1 MTSNTG
7 FRLVPKSVTSNDLE
21 RRSDSRCALS
31 LRSLSLLSVLQ
42 VYWGHISIV
51 YAEMNCMLD
60 LLRYKWKYFINLS
73 GFMFPAHSN
82 RELVEILRL
91 YDGAND
97 IEGSFARSVLHFIPD
112 SAYSM
117 NVMTCTSDHRLR
129 IQYLDV

>member
-1 MTSNTG
+1 
-7 FRLVPKSVTSNDLE
+7 
-21 RRSDSRCALS
+21 
-31 LRSLSLLSVLQ
+31 
-42 VYWGHISIV
+42 V

-97 IEGSFARSVLHFIPD
+97 IEGSFARWVSNFIPD

-117 NVMTCTSDHRLR
+117 NDIHTVR
-129 IQYLDV
+129 IECDDLIYVWS

>member
-1 MTSNTG
+1 
-7 FRLVPKSVTSNDLE
+7 
-21 RRSDSRCALS
+21 
-31 LRSLSLLSVLQ
+31 
-42 VYWGHISIV
+42 V

-97 IEGSFARSVLHFIPD
+97 IEGSFAR
-112 SAYSM
+112 
-117 NVMTCTSDHRLR
+117 
-129 IQYLDV
+129 